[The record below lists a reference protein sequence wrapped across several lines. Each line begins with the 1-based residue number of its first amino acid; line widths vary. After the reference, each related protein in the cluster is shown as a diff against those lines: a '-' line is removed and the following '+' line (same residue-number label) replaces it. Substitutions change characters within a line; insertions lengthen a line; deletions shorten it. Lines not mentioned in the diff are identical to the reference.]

1 MAVAV
6 TGDARKRRALYG
18 VMLSVFLAAMES
30 TVVATA
36 MPTVVA
42 SLGGVHIYSWVFSGF
57 LLTSTVTMPL
67 WGRVS
72 DLFGRRPVYLGGLGI
87 FLLGSALSGASQD
100 MVQLIGFRMLQGLGA
115 GSLMTLGMTMIG
127 ELFGLEQRARMQGY
141 VSGMWGVASLL
152 GPLLGGLLTDL
163 GSWRWVFYVNLPFG
177 AVAIALLAGALPDV
191 TVRRPHAFD
200 WTGVALFTSGISAL
214 LVGILEAGRV
224 GVWTGADVLVP
235 LALAAGALAAFVPVE
250 RRAREPIVPFRLF
263 RHRMVLAAGVNG
275 FLSGMAMFGAI
286 SFVPLFLQ
294 HVSGISAT
302 AAGVVLMPFVLGWVA
317 MSIVSARLVLR
328 VGYRALAVAGMTCL
342 AVAFLLLTRWS
353 PGLTQTVA
361 MRDALLG
368 GIGMGL
374 TFVPMLLSVQSAVA
388 RADLGAATSLTQF
401 LRTIGGAVGLSV
413 MGAVMVRRLASGLPM
428 AEALHGVFVVGFG
441 VSVLALASAFLVP
454 AGRAHELARPDL
466 REEPTRAAVVDRL
479 RAAGLPQDDLL
490 IRLQKLSPTLGFAAE
505 NHEWAR
511 EWLADPFTQDAL
523 LVQQCVVRL
532 LFALRAMADAR
543 GDELTKAS

>member
-1 MAVAV
+1 MIPVSS
-6 TGDARKRRALYG
+6 DARKRRVLYG

-36 MPTVVA
+36 MPRVVE

-67 WGRVS
+67 WGRLS
-72 DLFGRRPVYLGGLGI
+72 DLFGRRPVYLGGLAL

-100 MVQLIGFRMLQGLGA
+100 MRQLIGFRMLQGLGA
-115 GSLMTLGMTMIG
+115 GSLMTLGMTTIG

-141 VSGMWGVASLL
+141 VSAMWGVASLL

-177 AVAIALLAGALPDV
+177 AVAIALLAGTLPDV
-191 TVRRPHAFD
+191 AVRRRHAFD
-200 WTGVALFTSGISAL
+200 WTGVALFTVGIAAL
-214 LVGILEAGRV
+214 LLGILEAGRV
-224 GVWTGADVLVP
+224 GVWTGADVVVP
-235 LALAAGALAAFVPVE
+235 LAIAVVALAAFVPVE
-250 RRAREPIVPFRLF
+250 RRAREPIIPFRLF

-275 FLSGMAMFGAI
+275 FLSGMA
-286 SFVPLFLQ
+286 
-294 HVSGISAT
+294 
-302 AAGVVLMPFVLGWVA
+302 
-317 MSIVSARLVLR
+317 
-328 VGYRALAVAGMTCL
+328 CL
-342 AVAFLLLTRWS
+342 AAAFLLLMRWA

-388 RADLGAATSLTQF
+388 RSDLGAATSLTQF

-441 VSVLALASAFLVP
+441 VSALALASAFLVP
-454 AGRAHELARPDL
+454 AGRAKELARPDM
-466 REEPTRAAVVDRL
+466 REEPTRA
-479 RAAGLPQDDLL
+479 G
-490 IRLQKLSPTLGFAAE
+490 G
-505 NHEWAR
+505 
-511 EWLADPFTQDAL
+511 
-523 LVQQCVVRL
+523 
-532 LFALRAMADAR
+532 
-543 GDELTKAS
+543 

>member
-1 MAVAV
+1 MS
-6 TGDARKRRALYG
+6 DARKRLALYG

-36 MPTVVA
+36 MPTVVT

-67 WGRVS
+67 WGRLS
-72 DLFGRRPVYLGGLGI
+72 DLFGRRRVYLTGLGV
-87 FLLGSALSGASQD
+87 FLLGSVLSGLAQD
-100 MVQLIGFRMLQGLGA
+100 MAQLIGFRMLQGLGA
-115 GSLMTLGMTMIG
+115 GSLMTLGMTIIG

-163 GSWRWVFYVNLPFG
+163 GSWRWVFYVNVPFG
-177 AVAIALLAGALPDV
+177 AVAVVLLARALPEAG
-191 TVRRPHAFD
+191 VRRRHAFD
-200 WTGVALFTSGISAL
+200 WTGVVLFTVGISAL

-224 GVWTGADVLVP
+224 GAWTGRDVLIP
-235 LALAAGALAAFVPVE
+235 LGIAVGALAAFVPVE

-263 RHRMVLAAGVNG
+263 AHRMVLAAGVNG

-294 HVSGISAT
+294 HVSGMSAT
-302 AAGVVLMPFVLGWVA
+302 AAGFVLMPFVLGWVA
-317 MSIVSARLVLR
+317 MSIMSARLVLR
-328 VGYRALAVAGMTCL
+328 VGYRALVVAGMACL
-342 AVAFLLLTRWS
+342 TVAFLLLTRWA

-361 MRDALLG
+361 MRDALVG

-374 TFVPMLLSVQSAVA
+374 TFVPMLLAAQSAVA
-388 RADLGAATSLTQF
+388 RTDLGAATALTQF

-428 AEALHGVFVVGFG
+428 AAALHGVFVVGLG
-441 VSVLALASAFLVP
+441 VSMLALASAFLVP
-454 AGRAHELARPDL
+454 AGRARELARPDM
-466 REEPTRAAVVDRL
+466 REEPTRA
-479 RAAGLPQDDLL
+479 G
-490 IRLQKLSPTLGFAAE
+490 G
-505 NHEWAR
+505 
-511 EWLADPFTQDAL
+511 
-523 LVQQCVVRL
+523 
-532 LFALRAMADAR
+532 
-543 GDELTKAS
+543 

>member
-1 MAVAV
+1 MS
-6 TGDARKRRALYG
+6 DARKRLALYG

-36 MPTVVA
+36 IPTVVT

-67 WGRVS
+67 WGRLS
-72 DLFGRRPVYLGGLGI
+72 DLFGRRRVYLTGLGV
-87 FLLGSALSGASQD
+87 FLLGSVLSGLAQD
-100 MVQLIGFRMLQGLGA
+100 MAQLIGFRMLQGLGA
-115 GSLMTLGMTMIG
+115 GSLMTLGMTIIG

-163 GSWRWVFYVNLPFG
+163 GSWRWVFYVNVPFG
-177 AVAIALLAGALPDV
+177 AVAVVLLARALPEAG
-191 TVRRPHAFD
+191 VRRRHAFD
-200 WTGVALFTSGISAL
+200 WTGVVLFTVGISAL

-224 GVWTGADVLVP
+224 GAWTGRDVLIP
-235 LALAAGALAAFVPVE
+235 LGIAVGALAAFVPVE

-263 RHRMVLAAGVNG
+263 AHRMVLAAGVNG

-294 HVSGISAT
+294 HVSGMSAT
-302 AAGVVLMPFVLGWVA
+302 AAGFVLMPFVLGWVA
-317 MSIVSARLVLR
+317 MSIMSARLVLR
-328 VGYRALAVAGMTCL
+328 VGYRALVVAGMACL
-342 AVAFLLLTRWS
+342 TVAFLLLTRWA

-361 MRDALLG
+361 MRDALVG

-374 TFVPMLLSVQSAVA
+374 TFVPMLLAAQSAVA
-388 RADLGAATSLTQF
+388 RTDLGAATALTQF

-428 AEALHGVFVVGFG
+428 AAALHGVFVVGLG
-441 VSVLALASAFLVP
+441 VSMLALASAFLVP
-454 AGRAHELARPDL
+454 AGRARELARPDM
-466 REEPTRAAVVDRL
+466 REEPTRA
-479 RAAGLPQDDLL
+479 G
-490 IRLQKLSPTLGFAAE
+490 G
-505 NHEWAR
+505 
-511 EWLADPFTQDAL
+511 
-523 LVQQCVVRL
+523 
-532 LFALRAMADAR
+532 
-543 GDELTKAS
+543 

>member
-1 MAVAV
+1 VIPSD
-6 TGDARKRRALYG
+6 DARKRRVLYG

-36 MPTVVA
+36 MPRVVE
-42 SLGGVHIYSWVFSGF
+42 SLGGVQIYSWVFSGF

-67 WGRVS
+67 WGRLS
-72 DLFGRRPVYLGGLGI
+72 DLFGRRPVYLGGLGL

-100 MVQLIGFRMLQGLGA
+100 MRQLIGFRMLQGLGA
-115 GSLMTLGMTMIG
+115 GSLMTLGMTTIG

-141 VSGMWGVASLL
+141 VSAMWGVASLL

-177 AVAIALLAGALPDV
+177 AVAIALLAGTLPDV
-191 TVRRPHAFD
+191 AARRRHAFD
-200 WTGVALFTSGISAL
+200 WTGVVLFTVGIAAL
-214 LVGILEAGRV
+214 LLGILEAGRV
-224 GVWTGADVLVP
+224 GVWTGPDVLVP
-235 LALAAGALAAFVPVE
+235 LAIAVVALAAFVPVE
-250 RRAREPIVPFRLF
+250 RRAREHHAVAEESERDDG
-263 RHRMVLAAGVNG
+263 LAAGVNG

-294 HVSGISAT
+294 HVGGMSAT
-302 AAGVVLMPFVLGWVA
+302 AAGFVLMPFVLGWVA

-328 VGYRALAVAGMTCL
+328 IGYRAPVVAGMACL
-342 AVAFLLLTRWS
+342 AASFLLLMRWA
-353 PGLTQTVA
+353 PGLTQAAA

-374 TFVPMLLSVQSAVA
+374 TFVPMLLSVQSVVA
-388 RADLGAATSLTQF
+388 RSDLGAATSLTQF

-441 VSVLALASAFLVP
+441 VSALALASAFLVP
-454 AGRAHELARPDL
+454 AGRAKELARPDM
-466 REEPTRAAVVDRL
+466 REEPTRA
-479 RAAGLPQDDLL
+479 G
-490 IRLQKLSPTLGFAAE
+490 G
-505 NHEWAR
+505 
-511 EWLADPFTQDAL
+511 
-523 LVQQCVVRL
+523 
-532 LFALRAMADAR
+532 
-543 GDELTKAS
+543 